1 MNSGTLYLIPTPLG
15 ADDIA
20 WTTPAAVRQCA
31 ARLGH
36 YIVEHPKTARQFLKQ
51 IGCILPLQEI
61 RMQVLNEHTPFNEL
75 EGLLAPLLAGNDV
88 GLLSEAGCP
97 AVADPGAGLVR
108 LAHQRNL
115 RVVPLVGP
123 SSILLALMASGLN
136 GQRFVFRGYLPAERS
151 KRVSKIVELERDS
164 IARDQTQIFIETPY
178 RNQKLLESLVFTCHD
193 DTVLCIACNL
203 TLASEYIS
211 TRTVREWRHSLPEL
225 NEKPAIFLLQGNEEP
240 SNKSSVT
247 PASKIRAKE
256 GSRRRP

>member
-97 AVADPGAGLVR
+97 AVADPGARLVR

>member
-225 NEKPAIFLLQGNEEP
+225 NDKPAIFLLQGNEEH

-256 GSRRRP
+256 GARRRS

>member
-31 ARLGH
+31 AGLGH

>member
-31 ARLGH
+31 AGLGH

-203 TLASEYIS
+203 TRASEYIS
-211 TRTVREWRHSLPEL
+211 TRTVREWRHCLPEL
-225 NEKPAIFLLQGNEEP
+225 NDKPAIFLLQGNEEH

-256 GSRRRP
+256 GARRRP

>member
-1 MNSGTLYLIPTPLG
+1 VNSGTLYLIPTPLG

-31 ARLGH
+31 AGLGH

-225 NEKPAIFLLQGNEEP
+225 NDKPAIFLLQGNEEH

-256 GSRRRP
+256 GARRRP